1 MRKILRWT
9 ALGWVGWRL
18 FGPELPP
25 RFPGIQERPTR
36 ITGRTVL
43 VGQRELFVREA
54 GDRSA
59 PPLVMLHGWG
69 YDSLA
74 TWHRVLDP
82 LAERYRV
89 IAIDQRN
96 HGRSDHIRGPFDIE
110 DVADEVAGVMDAIG
124 LPSAAVLGYSMGGMV
139 AQALAYRHPAKVERL
154 ILGATAA
161 HPIPERRWATALF
174 FGIARAAGRFSLIE
188 WARGTHRY
196 LLRHGAV
203 EPKHSRWLWATLL
216 DRDTTLSFESGAAV
230 WHFDSR
236 SWVGRIAKPALVIIP
251 GADQLMGAGSQLE
264 LAELLNDATVVEIP
278 GARHEAIMTHPDDFV
293 KAIAGYLG

>member
-1 MRKILRWT
+1 MQW
-9 ALGWVGWRL
+9 AVLGWVGWRL

-54 GDRSA
+54 GGEES
-59 PPLVMLHGWG
+59 PPLVLLHGWG

-74 TWHRVLDP
+74 TWHRVIEP

-96 HGRSDHIRGPFDIE
+96 HGRSDHIRGEFDID

-124 LPSAAVLGYSMGGMV
+124 VASASVLGYSMGGMV
-139 AQALAYRHPAKVERL
+139 AQALAHRHPAKVKRL

-161 HPIPERRWATALF
+161 HPIAERRLATAIF
-174 FGIARAAGRFSLIE
+174 FGMARGVVRFSIIGWARA
-188 WARGTHRY
+188 THRY
-196 LLRHGAV
+196 MLSHGAV
-203 EPKHSRWLWATLL
+203 EPKHSRWLWETLL
-216 DRDTTLSFESGAAV
+216 DRDPTLSFESGAAV

-236 SWVGRIAKPALVIIP
+236 TWVRRILQPALVIIP
-251 GADQLMGAGSQLE
+251 EADQLIGVESQRE
-264 LAELLNDATVVEIP
+264 LAGLLKEASVVEIP

-293 KAIAGYLG
+293 KAIEAYLG